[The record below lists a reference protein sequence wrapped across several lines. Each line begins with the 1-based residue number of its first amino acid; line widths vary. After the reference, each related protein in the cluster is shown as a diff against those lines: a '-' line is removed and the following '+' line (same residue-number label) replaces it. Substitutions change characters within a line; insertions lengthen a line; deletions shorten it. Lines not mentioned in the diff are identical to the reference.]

1 MSLYNLPDSP
11 VLWTSFYVDN
21 KRYRRST
28 GHTNRAKALRR
39 EAELILEVENG
50 DTTLAK
56 KVRPRVSEQV
66 TLFLQYVDATRLSVK
81 TKEYYRNG
89 CRMLLIAGIGGTRLD
104 AINSAQIETLAIP
117 GAGAT
122 VNCALR
128 SLRRLYSHAVTTGA
142 ISIAKVPK
150 ITLLPENERERVV
163 SVDEEASIL
172 DDVTG
177 VHETLADAYILI
189 MDCGAR
195 PKECVSLRWDEHV
208 DFITGLVLVGDKG
221 KTGKKGRRKV
231 AMTARMREVLLR
243 RAKDNQDWVFASK
256 RKPGHHITSHAI
268 SSRMSEYKRLNKLPK
283 DLVLYSARHTFAT
296 DYQAAHGDVTKTQRQ
311 LGHTRITT
319 TTRYVHPELQADA
332 AMMDARNAKR
342 TNNRSQVF
350 GQGDVPV
357 Q

>member
-11 VLWTSFYVDN
+11 VLWTSFYVDGR
-21 KRYRRST
+21 RYRRST

-50 DTTLAK
+50 DTALAK
-56 KVRPRVSEQV
+56 KVRPLIREQV
-66 TLFLQYVDATRLSVK
+66 TLFLQYVDATRLADK
-81 TKEYYRNG
+81 TKEYYHNG
-89 CRMLLIAGIGGTRLD
+89 CRMLLIAGIGGYRFDSL
-104 AINSAQIETLAIP
+104 NSAQIETLAIP

-128 SLRRLYSHAVTTGA
+128 SLRRMYNHAAATGA
-142 ISIAKVPK
+142 ILKARIPT

-163 SVDEEASIL
+163 RVDEEAHIL
-172 DDVTG
+172 DNVHQTLGDVY
-177 VHETLADAYILI
+177 VLM

-195 PKECVSLRWDEHV
+195 PGECVTLRWDEHV
-208 DFITGLVLVGDKG
+208 DFITGVVLVGDKG

-243 RAKDNQDWVFASK
+243 RAVGNQVWVFASN
-256 RKPGHHITSHAI
+256 RKIGHHITSHAI
-268 SSRMSEYKRLNKLPK
+268 SSRMSEFKRLNGLPK

-296 DYQAAHGDVTKTQRQ
+296 DYQAEQGDITKTQRQ

-319 TTRYVHPELQADA
+319 TTRYVHPELQGDA

-342 TNNRSQVF
+342 TSNRSQVF
-350 GQGDVPV
+350 GQGVVPV